1 MERVGLIKFKTLR
14 WKNFLS
20 TGNVAT
26 EIQLDRS
33 PSTIITGENGAGK
46 STILDALCYVLFNKP
61 FRNVNKP
68 QLMNTINEK
77 GLLTEIEF
85 TVGNVE
91 YMVRRGMKPG
101 VFEIHKNGKMLDQPG
116 SVRDYQQQLEDTI
129 LKLNYKSFT
138 QIVVLGNASFT
149 PFMQLTTRDRR
160 EVIEDLLDIQIFSYM
175 NTLLKDRVARNK
187 QEKQEIE
194 YQIELLGEKIDVQ
207 KEYLDKLNADIKNQ
221 KKELQAELEEWRS
234 QIASA
239 TVQQQTIISN
249 IETISETISDAD
261 KINSKSAKISELM
274 MKLHD
279 KISKAEKRIRFYEK
293 HDNCPTCEQI
303 IDATAKAT
311 QIEKTT
317 EIANETRDAIEI
329 LESQQVSLN
338 EEIERITT
346 VQSEITLAQQ
356 HWRDLQSNITT
367 YESNA
372 KRVESKIDNLSLETV
387 QSEDSPSSKIQE
399 LEIQLKSFE
408 SRNESLSKDSE
419 VLKIATEMLRD
430 GGIKKKII
438 KQYVPIINKLVNKY
452 LASLDFFVNFE
463 LDEEFNEVIKSRYRD
478 EFSYAS
484 FSEGEKMRIDLALL
498 FTWRSVAKL
507 KNSTN
512 TNLLILDEVF
522 DASLD
527 TGGCDEFLKLLQDL
541 GSDTNVFVISH
552 KGDILTD
559 KFRSQIRFEKV
570 KNFSRIAA

>member
-1 MERVGLIKFKTLR
+1 MIRFKKLR

-20 TGNVAT
+20 TGNVFT

-46 STILDALCYVLFNKP
+46 STILDALCFVLFNRP
-61 FRNVNKP
+61 FRDIKKP
-68 QLMNTINEK
+68 QLMNSINEK

-85 TVGNVE
+85 SIGNVE
-91 YMVRRGMKPG
+91 YVVRRGIKPA
-101 VFEIHKNGKMLDQPG
+101 VFEIIKNGNLIDQPG
-116 SVRDYQQQLEDTI
+116 SIRDYQTQLEDTI

-149 PFMQLTTRDRR
+149 PFMQLSTKDRR
-160 EVIEDLLDIQIFSYM
+160 EVIEDLLDIQIFSHM

-187 QEKQEIE
+187 TEKQEVE
-194 YQIELLGEKIDVQ
+194 YQIELLGEKISVQ
-207 KEYLDKLNADIKNQ
+207 KEYLEKLNADVEKQ
-221 KKELQAELEEWRS
+221 KAELQQELQEWALQS
-234 QIASA
+234 STAQTQQTEALDKINELSA
-239 TVQQQTIISN
+239 TIA
-249 IETISETISDAD
+249 DAD
-261 KINSKSAKISELM
+261 KVNAKSAKVSELM

-279 KISKAEKRIRFYEK
+279 KIAKAEKRIRFYEK
-293 HDNCPTCEQI
+293 HDNCPTCAQVIE
-303 IDATAKAT
+303 ATAKAEQLENT
-311 QIEKTT
+311 QRVAEETQSAISELEK
-317 EIANETRDAIEI
+317 
-329 LESQQVSLN
+329 QQVSLN
-338 EEIERITT
+338 EEIQRITS
-346 VQSEITLAQQ
+346 VQLEITNCQQ
-356 HWRDLQSNITT
+356 HWRDLESALST
-367 YESNA
+367 YKSNA
-372 KRVESKIDNLSLETV
+372 DRVRNKISNLQGTKETEET
-387 QSEDSPSSKIQE
+387 EDSPVSKIRQLESE
-399 LEIQLKSFE
+399 LTEYESKSE
-408 SRNESLSKDSE
+408 YLSKDSE

-498 FTWRSVAKL
+498 FTWRAVAKL

-527 TGGCDEFLKLLQDL
+527 TSGCDEFLKLLQEVS
-541 GSDTNVFVISH
+541 SDTNVFVISH
-552 KGDILTD
+552 KGDVLTD

-570 KNFSRIAA
+570 KNFSRMAL

>member
-1 MERVGLIKFKTLR
+1 MIKFKKLR

-20 TGNVAT
+20 TGNVFT

-46 STILDALCYVLFNKP
+46 STILDALCFVLFNRP
-61 FRNVNKP
+61 FRDIKKP
-68 QLMNTINEK
+68 QLMNSINEK
-77 GLLTEIEF
+77 GLVTEIEF
-85 TVGNVE
+85 SIGNVE
-91 YMVRRGMKPG
+91 YVVRRGIKPA
-101 VFEIHKNGKMLDQPG
+101 VFEILKNGNLIDQPG
-116 SVRDYQQQLEDTI
+116 SVRDYQTQLEDTI

-149 PFMQLTTRDRR
+149 PFMQLSTKDRR
-160 EVIEDLLDIQIFSYM
+160 EVIEDLLDIQIFSHM

-187 QEKQEIE
+187 TEKQEVE
-194 YQIELLGEKIDVQ
+194 YQIDLLGEKISVQ
-207 KEYLDKLNADIKNQ
+207 KEYLEKLNADVEKQ
-221 KKELQAELEEWRS
+221 KAELQEELQEWAL
-234 QIASA
+234 QGLTAQ
-239 TVQQQTIISN
+239 TQQT
-249 IETISETISDAD
+249 EALD
-261 KINSKSAKISELM
+261 KINELSESIANADKVNTKSAKVSELM

-279 KISKAEKRIRFYEK
+279 KIAKAEKRIRFYEK
-293 HDNCPTCEQI
+293 HDNCPTCEQVI
-303 IDATAKAT
+303 EATAKAKQLENT
-311 QIEKTT
+311 QRIAEETQSAISELEK
-317 EIANETRDAIEI
+317 
-329 LESQQVSLN
+329 QQVSLN
-338 EEIERITT
+338 EEIQYITSVQQEITT
-346 VQSEITLAQQ
+346 WQQ
-356 HWRDLQSNITT
+356 HWRDCESALSTYQSNADRVKDKLSSIQ
-367 YESNA
+367 SN
-372 KRVESKIDNLSLETV
+372 EET
-387 QSEDSPSSKIQE
+387 EGSPSSKIQQLETE
-399 LEIQLKSFE
+399 LGAFE
-408 SRNESLSKDSE
+408 SKSESLSKDFE

-498 FTWRSVAKL
+498 FTWRAVAKL

-527 TGGCDEFLKLLQDL
+527 TSGCDEFLKLLQEVS
-541 GSDTNVFVISH
+541 SDTNVFVISH
-552 KGDILTD
+552 KGDVLTD

-570 KNFSRIAA
+570 KNFSRMAL

>member
-1 MERVGLIKFKTLR
+1 MIKFKTVR

-20 TGNVAT
+20 TGNVFT
-26 EIQLDRS
+26 EVKLDRS
-33 PSTIITGENGAGK
+33 PTTIIVGDNGSGK
-46 STILDALCYVLFNKP
+46 STILDALCWVLFNKP
-61 FRNVNKP
+61 FRNIRMLQLINSINNKDCRA
-68 QLMNTINEK
+68 
-77 GLLTEIEF
+77 EIEF
-85 TVGNVE
+85 TIGNVE
-91 YMVRRGMKPG
+91 YKVIRSYKPTK
-101 VFEIHKNGKMLDQPG
+101 FEIYKNGELIPQPG
-116 SVRDYQQQLEDTI
+116 ANKDYQKILEDTI

-149 PFMQLTTRDRR
+149 PFMQLSVRDRR

-175 NTLLKDRVARNK
+175 NTLLKDRVSRNK
-187 QEKQEIE
+187 SERQEVE
-194 YQIELLGEKIDVQ
+194 YQIELLGEKITVQ
-207 KEYLDKLNADIKNQ
+207 KEYLAKLEADVEKQ
-221 KKELQAELEEWRS
+221 KQELQAELEDWRA

-239 TVQQQTIISN
+239 TVQQETYLANIDELSATIA
-249 IETISETISDAD
+249 DAD
-261 KINSKSAKISELM
+261 KVNSKSAKISELM

-279 KISKAEKRIRFYEK
+279 KIAKTEKRIRFYEK

-311 QIEKTT
+311 QIERTT
-317 EIANETRDAIEI
+317 EIAKETQDAIQS
-329 LESQQVSLN
+329 LEQQQVSLN
-338 EEIERITT
+338 EEIERITS
-346 VQSEITLAQQ
+346 VQSEITIAQQ
-356 HWRDLQSNITT
+356 HWRDLQSSIST

-372 KRVESKIDNLSLETV
+372 ERVKGKIDNLSTQNDET
-387 QSEDSPSSKIQE
+387 EDSPSTKIQE
-399 LEIQLKSFE
+399 LETQLTTYETK
-408 SRNESLSKDSE
+408 NETLSKDSE

-438 KQYVPIINKLVNKY
+438 RQYVPIINKLVNKY
-452 LASLDFFVNFE
+452 LAALDFFVNFE

-498 FTWRSVAKL
+498 FTWRSIAKL

-527 TGGCDEFLKLLQDL
+527 TSGCDEFLKLLQEV

-552 KGDILTD
+552 KGDVLTD

-570 KNFSRIAA
+570 KNFSRMAV

>member
-1 MERVGLIKFKTLR
+1 MIKFKKLR

-20 TGNVAT
+20 TGNVFT

-46 STILDALCYVLFNKP
+46 STILDALCFVLFNKP
-61 FRNVNKP
+61 FRNINKG
-68 QLMNTINEK
+68 QLMNSINEK
-77 GLLTEIEF
+77 GLLAEIDF
-85 TVGNVE
+85 TIGNVE
-91 YMVRRGMKPG
+91 YMVRRGIKPA
-101 VFEIHKNGKMLDQPG
+101 VFEITKNGNLLDQPG
-116 SVRDYQQQLEDTI
+116 SVRDYQTQLEDTI

-149 PFMQLTTRDRR
+149 PFMQLTTKDRR
-160 EVIEDLLDIQIFSYM
+160 EVIEDLLDIQIFSHM

-187 QEKQEIE
+187 TDKQEVE

-207 KEYLDKLNADIKNQ
+207 KEYLAKVTADIEKQ
-221 KKELQAELEEWRS
+221 KQELQSELDEWRT

-239 TVQQQTIISN
+239 TVQQQTCLAN
-249 IETISETISDAD
+249 IDELSATIADAD
-261 KINSKSAKISELM
+261 KVNNKSTKISELL

-279 KISKAEKRIRFYEK
+279 KIAKAEKRIRFYEK
-293 HDNCPTCEQI
+293 HDSCPTCEQV
-303 IDATAKAT
+303 IDATTKAN
-311 QIEKTT
+311 QL
-317 EIANETRDAIEI
+317 ETVVQSATNTRNAIDE
-329 LESQQVSLN
+329 LQLQQVSLN
-338 EEIERITT
+338 EEIERISS
-346 VQSEITLAQQ
+346 VQSEITSAQQ
-356 HWRDLQSNITT
+356 YWRDLQTQVST
-367 YESNA
+367 YEGNA
-372 KRVESKIDNLSLETV
+372 ERLQAKIDSLAVEDQIT
-387 QSEDSPSSKIQE
+387 EDSPTSKISE
-399 LEIQLKSFE
+399 LEMQLKSTE
-408 SRNESLSKDSE
+408 DRSETLAKDFE

-438 KQYVPIINKLVNKY
+438 RQYVPIINKLVNKY
-452 LASLDFFVNFE
+452 LAALDFFVNFE

-498 FTWRSVAKL
+498 FTWRAVAKL

-527 TGGCDEFLKLLQDL
+527 TSGCDEFLKLLQEI
-541 GSDTNVFVISH
+541 GGDTNVFVISH
-552 KGDILTD
+552 KGDVLTD

-570 KNFSRIAA
+570 KNFSRMAV

>member
-1 MERVGLIKFKTLR
+1 MIKFKKLR
-14 WKNFLS
+14 WKNMLS
-20 TGNVAT
+20 TGNVFT

-46 STILDALCYVLFNKP
+46 STILDALCFVLFNKP
-61 FRNVNKP
+61 FRNINKG
-68 QLMNTINEK
+68 QLMNSINEK
-77 GLLTEIEF
+77 GLLTEIDF
-85 TVGNVE
+85 TIGNVE
-91 YMVRRGMKPG
+91 YMVRRGIKPA
-101 VFEIHKNGKMLDQPG
+101 VFEITKNGNLIDQPG
-116 SVRDYQQQLEDTI
+116 SVRDYQTQLEDTI

-149 PFMQLTTRDRR
+149 PFMQLTTKDRR
-160 EVIEDLLDIQIFSYM
+160 EVIEDLLDIQIFSHM

-187 QEKQEIE
+187 SEKQEIE

-207 KEYLDKLNADIKNQ
+207 KEYLAKVTADIEKQ
-221 KKELQAELEEWRS
+221 KQELQAELQEWALNAIS
-234 QIASA
+234 AVAQQEDHLQKIDELSA
-239 TVQQQTIISN
+239 TIT
-249 IETISETISDAD
+249 DAD
-261 KINSKSAKISELM
+261 KVNNKSAKISELM

-279 KISKAEKRIRFYEK
+279 KIAKAEKRVRFYEK

-311 QIEKTT
+311 QIERTT
-317 EIANETRDAIEI
+317 EIAKETQDAIQS
-329 LESQQVSLN
+329 LEQQQVSLN
-338 EEIERITT
+338 EEIERITS

-356 HWRDLQSNITT
+356 HWRDLQSSIAT

-372 KRVESKIDNLSLETV
+372 ERVKGKIDSLSSQNDET
-387 QSEDSPSSKIQE
+387 EDSPSTKIQE
-399 LEIQLKSFE
+399 LETQLTTYE
-408 SRNESLSKDSE
+408 SKNETLSKDSE

-438 KQYVPIINKLVNKY
+438 RQYVPIINKLVNKY
-452 LASLDFFVNFE
+452 LAALDFFVNFE

-498 FTWRSVAKL
+498 FTWRAVAKL

-527 TGGCDEFLKLLQDL
+527 TSGCDEFLKLLQEI
-541 GSDTNVFVISH
+541 GGDTNVFVISH
-552 KGDILTD
+552 KGDVLTD

-570 KNFSRIAA
+570 KNFSRIAL

>member
-1 MERVGLIKFKTLR
+1 MIRFKKLR

-20 TGNVAT
+20 TGNVFT

-46 STILDALCYVLFNKP
+46 STILDALCFVLFNRP
-61 FRNVNKP
+61 FRDIKKP
-68 QLMNTINEK
+68 QLMNSINEK
-77 GLLTEIEF
+77 GLVTEIEF
-85 TVGNVE
+85 SIGNVE
-91 YMVRRGMKPG
+91 YVVRRGIKPAI
-101 VFEIHKNGKMLDQPG
+101 FEILKNGNLIDQPG
-116 SVRDYQQQLEDTI
+116 SVRDYQTQLEDTI

-149 PFMQLTTRDRR
+149 PFMQLSTKDRR
-160 EVIEDLLDIQIFSYM
+160 EVIEDLLDIQIFSHM

-187 QEKQEIE
+187 TEKQEVE
-194 YQIELLGEKIDVQ
+194 YQIDLLGEKISVQ
-207 KEYLDKLNADIKNQ
+207 KEYLEKLNADVEKQ
-221 KKELQAELEEWRS
+221 KAELQAELQEWAL
-234 QIASA
+234 QGLTAQ
-239 TVQQQTIISN
+239 TQQT
-249 IETISETISDAD
+249 EALD
-261 KINSKSAKISELM
+261 KINELSESIANADKVNTKSAKVSELM

-279 KISKAEKRIRFYEK
+279 KIAKAEKRIRFYEK
-293 HDNCPTCEQI
+293 HDNCPTCEQVI
-303 IDATAKAT
+303 EATAKAKQLENT
-311 QIEKTT
+311 QRIAEETQSAISELEK
-317 EIANETRDAIEI
+317 
-329 LESQQVSLN
+329 QQVSLN
-338 EEIERITT
+338 EEIQYITSVQQEITT
-346 VQSEITLAQQ
+346 WQQ
-356 HWRDLQSNITT
+356 HWRDCESALSTYQSNADRVKDKLSSIQ
-367 YESNA
+367 SN
-372 KRVESKIDNLSLETV
+372 EET
-387 QSEDSPSSKIQE
+387 EGSPSSKIQQLETE
-399 LEIQLKSFE
+399 LEAFE
-408 SRNESLSKDSE
+408 SKSESLSKDFE

-498 FTWRSVAKL
+498 FTWRAVAKL

-527 TGGCDEFLKLLQDL
+527 TSGCDEFLKLLQEVS
-541 GSDTNVFVISH
+541 SDTNVFVISH
-552 KGDILTD
+552 KGDVLTD

-570 KNFSRIAA
+570 KNFSRMAL

>member
-1 MERVGLIKFKTLR
+1 MIRFKKLR

-20 TGNVAT
+20 TGNVFT

-46 STILDALCYVLFNKP
+46 STILDALCFVLFNRP
-61 FRNVNKP
+61 FRDIKKP
-68 QLMNTINEK
+68 QLMNSINEK
-77 GLLTEIEF
+77 GLVTEIEF
-85 TVGNVE
+85 SIGNVE
-91 YMVRRGMKPG
+91 YVVRRGIKPAI
-101 VFEIHKNGKMLDQPG
+101 FEILKNGNLIDQPG
-116 SVRDYQQQLEDTI
+116 SVRDYQTQLEDTI

-149 PFMQLTTRDRR
+149 PFMQLSTKDRR
-160 EVIEDLLDIQIFSYM
+160 EVIEDLLDIQIFSHM

-187 QEKQEIE
+187 TEKQEVE
-194 YQIELLGEKIDVQ
+194 YQIDLLGEKISVQ
-207 KEYLDKLNADIKNQ
+207 KEYLEKLNADVEKQ
-221 KKELQAELEEWRS
+221 KAELQAELQEWAL
-234 QIASA
+234 QGLTAQ
-239 TVQQQTIISN
+239 TQQT
-249 IETISETISDAD
+249 EALD
-261 KINSKSAKISELM
+261 KINELSESIANADKVNTKSAKVSELM

-279 KISKAEKRIRFYEK
+279 KIAKAEKRIRFYEK
-293 HDNCPTCEQI
+293 HDNCPTCEQVI
-303 IDATAKAT
+303 EATAKAKQLENT
-311 QIEKTT
+311 QRIAEETQSAISELEK
-317 EIANETRDAIEI
+317 
-329 LESQQVSLN
+329 QQVSLN
-338 EEIERITT
+338 EEIQYITSVQQEITT
-346 VQSEITLAQQ
+346 WQQ
-356 HWRDLQSNITT
+356 HWRDCESALSTYQSNADRVKDKLSSIQ
-367 YESNA
+367 SN
-372 KRVESKIDNLSLETV
+372 EET
-387 QSEDSPSSKIQE
+387 EGSPSSKIQQLETE
-399 LEIQLKSFE
+399 LGAFE
-408 SRNESLSKDSE
+408 SKSESLSKDFE

-498 FTWRSVAKL
+498 FTWRAVAKL

-527 TGGCDEFLKLLQDL
+527 TSGCDEFLKLLQEVS
-541 GSDTNVFVISH
+541 SDTNVFVISH
-552 KGDILTD
+552 KGDVLTD

-570 KNFSRIAA
+570 KNFSRMAL

>member
-1 MERVGLIKFKTLR
+1 MIRFKKLR

-20 TGNVAT
+20 TGNVFT

-46 STILDALCYVLFNKP
+46 STILDALCFVLFNRP
-61 FRNVNKP
+61 FRDIKKP
-68 QLMNTINEK
+68 QLMNSINEK
-77 GLLTEIEF
+77 GLVTEIEF
-85 TVGNVE
+85 SIGNVE
-91 YMVRRGMKPG
+91 YVVRRGIKPA
-101 VFEIHKNGKMLDQPG
+101 VFEILKNGNLIDQPG
-116 SVRDYQQQLEDTI
+116 SVRDYQTQLEDTI

-149 PFMQLTTRDRR
+149 PFMQLTTKDRR
-160 EVIEDLLDIQIFSYM
+160 DVIEDLLDIQIFSYM

-187 QEKQEIE
+187 TEKQEVE
-194 YQIELLGEKIDVQ
+194 YQIDLLGEKISVQ
-207 KEYLDKLNADIKNQ
+207 KEYLEKLNADVEKQ
-221 KKELQAELEEWRS
+221 KAELQAELQEWAL
-234 QIASA
+234 QGLTAQ
-239 TVQQQTIISN
+239 TQQT
-249 IETISETISDAD
+249 EALD
-261 KINSKSAKISELM
+261 KINELSESIANADKVNTKSAKVSELM

-279 KISKAEKRIRFYEK
+279 KIAKAEKRIRFYEK
-293 HDNCPTCEQI
+293 HDNCPTCEQVI
-303 IDATAKAT
+303 EATAKAKQLENT
-311 QIEKTT
+311 QRIAEETQSAISELEK
-317 EIANETRDAIEI
+317 
-329 LESQQVSLN
+329 QQVSLN
-338 EEIERITT
+338 EEIQYITSVQQEITT
-346 VQSEITLAQQ
+346 WQQ
-356 HWRDLQSNITT
+356 HWRDCESALSTYQSN
-367 YESNA
+367 A
-372 KRVESKIDNLSLETV
+372 DRVKDKLSSLQGNEET
-387 QSEDSPSSKIQE
+387 EDSPSSKIQQLESE
-399 LEIQLKSFE
+399 LGAFE
-408 SRNESLSKDSE
+408 SKSESLSKDSE

-498 FTWRSVAKL
+498 FTWRAVAKL

-527 TGGCDEFLKLLQDL
+527 TSGCDEFLKLLQEVS
-541 GSDTNVFVISH
+541 SDTNVFVISH
-552 KGDILTD
+552 KGDVLTD

-570 KNFSRIAA
+570 KNFSRMAL

>member
-1 MERVGLIKFKTLR
+1 MIKFKKLR

-20 TGNVAT
+20 TGNVFT

-46 STILDALCYVLFNKP
+46 STILDALCFVLFNRP
-61 FRNVNKP
+61 FRDIKKP
-68 QLMNTINEK
+68 QLMNSINEK
-77 GLLTEIEF
+77 GLVTEIEF
-85 TVGNVE
+85 SIGNVE
-91 YMVRRGMKPG
+91 YVVRRGIKPA
-101 VFEIHKNGKMLDQPG
+101 VFEILKNGNLIDQPG
-116 SVRDYQQQLEDTI
+116 SVRDYQTQLEDTI

-149 PFMQLTTRDRR
+149 PFMQLSTKDRR
-160 EVIEDLLDIQIFSYM
+160 EVIEDLLDIQIFSHM

-187 QEKQEIE
+187 TEKQEVE
-194 YQIELLGEKIDVQ
+194 YQIDLLGEKISIQ
-207 KEYLDKLNADIKNQ
+207 KDYLEKLNADVEKQ
-221 KKELQAELEEWRS
+221 KAELQAELQEWAL
-234 QIASA
+234 QGLTAQ
-239 TVQQQTIISN
+239 TQQTK
-249 IETISETISDAD
+249 ALD
-261 KINSKSAKISELM
+261 KINELSESIANADKVNTKSAKVSELM

-279 KISKAEKRIRFYEK
+279 KIAKAEKRIRFYEK
-293 HDNCPTCEQI
+293 HDNCPTCEQVI
-303 IDATAKAT
+303 EATAKAKQLENT
-311 QIEKTT
+311 QRIAEETQSAISELEK
-317 EIANETRDAIEI
+317 
-329 LESQQVSLN
+329 QQVSLN
-338 EEIERITT
+338 EEIQYITSVQQEITT
-346 VQSEITLAQQ
+346 WQQ
-356 HWRDLQSNITT
+356 HWRDCESALSTYQSNADRVKDKLSSIQ
-367 YESNA
+367 SN
-372 KRVESKIDNLSLETV
+372 EET
-387 QSEDSPSSKIQE
+387 EGSPSSKIQQLETE
-399 LEIQLKSFE
+399 LGAFE
-408 SRNESLSKDSE
+408 SKSESLSKDFE

-498 FTWRSVAKL
+498 FTWRAVAKL

-527 TGGCDEFLKLLQDL
+527 TSGCDEFLKLLQEI
-541 GSDTNVFVISH
+541 GGDTNVFVISH
-552 KGDILTD
+552 KGDVLTD

-570 KNFSRIAA
+570 KNFSRMAL